1 MRPGPRRSI
10 SQADIVDAAFGI
22 LEQKGFAAVSV
33 RGVAASLGLTPTAL
47 YTYFPSK
54 NALLRA
60 MVEQLLSTVDVDG
73 ASDLDGASGTGATSG
88 ADAASGVDATSRAD
102 APWRD
107 RVHAHAAALR
117 ARLGEH
123 VGAIVLVT
131 SGPLDGPHALGLNE
145 ALVAGFVADGMPH
158 ADAARAA
165 HAVRA
170 YVLGVAALDAAER
183 AGDPAAASPAAAGD
197 TLWSDAA
204 AFPLTEAATT
214 LAGDGF
220 GWGLDR
226 LLDGF
231 GIRSTA
237 PDQDRSGPLTPDL
250 VTSA

>member
-1 MRPGPRRSI
+1 MRPGPRRSV
-10 SQADIVDAAFGI
+10 SQADIVDAAFEI
-22 LEQKGFAAVSV
+22 LEQKGFAAASV

-60 MVEQLLSTVDVDG
+60 MVEQLLSTVAVD
-73 ASDLDGASGTGATSG
+73 TER
-88 ADAASGVDATSRAD
+88 RAD
-102 APWRD
+102 ATWRD
-107 RVHAHAAALR
+107 QVHAHAAALR
-117 ARLGEH
+117 ARLAEH

-183 AGDPAAASPAAAGD
+183 AGDPAGAPPAATGD

-204 AFPLTEAATT
+204 AYPLTEATT
-214 LAGDGF
+214 SLAGDGF

-231 GIRSTA
+231 ERLA
-237 PDQDRSGPLTPDL
+237 
-250 VTSA
+250 A

>member
-10 SQADIVDAAFGI
+10 SQADIVDAAFEI

-60 MVEQLLSTVDVDG
+60 MVEHLLSTVDV
-73 ASDLDGASGTGATSG
+73 AAASGDDAAPG
-88 ADAASGVDATSRAD
+88 ADAG
-102 APWRD
+102 WRD

-117 ARLGEH
+117 ARLAEH

-158 ADAARAA
+158 SDAARAA

-183 AGDPAAASPAAAGD
+183 AGHPAGAAPSTAAD

-204 AFPLTEAATT
+204 AFPLTEATT
-214 LAGDGF
+214 SLAGDGF

-231 GIRSTA
+231 ARHA
-237 PDQDRSGPLTPDL
+237 
-250 VTSA
+250 A